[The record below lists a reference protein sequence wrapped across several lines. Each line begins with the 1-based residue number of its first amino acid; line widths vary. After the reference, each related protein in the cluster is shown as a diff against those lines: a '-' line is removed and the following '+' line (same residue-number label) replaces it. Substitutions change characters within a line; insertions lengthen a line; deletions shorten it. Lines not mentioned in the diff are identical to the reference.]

1 MKIYRGFT
9 VFIVLRILLVLL
21 LSSFS
26 ATDNHFTLK
35 KPNISHDKAKL
46 IAQLNDGVNGY
57 VFFHVDS
64 VSLTSNK
71 KYWIVK
77 MHEGKYHLK
86 VTVNAK
92 DGTSKKNNGRWKS
105 FNELKARYIAE
116 YYGGDGGF
124 LAGTPKIIMLKE
136 KKFGKQHYI
145 LLYITNMVK

>member
-1 MKIYRGFT
+1 M
-9 VFIVLRILLVLL
+9 FIVLGISLVLL
-21 LSSFS
+21 LGSCS
-26 ATDNHFTLK
+26 ATVNHVTVK
-35 KPNISHDKAKL
+35 KPNIGYDKAKL

-57 VFFHVDS
+57 AFFHVDN
-64 VSLTSNK
+64 VYLTSNK

-92 DGTSKKNNGRWKS
+92 DGTSKKNNGKWKS

-124 LAGTPKIIMLKE
+124 LAGTPKIIMLKG

-145 LLYITNMVK
+145 LPYITNMVK